1 MISTKRPSLA
11 ILTHSTDDFWKG
23 RPLIQ
28 LMIPRW
34 EAMGFK
40 VAVVTDV
47 DRFVPADVALLHVD
61 LSVVPDLCRRLAER
75 YPLVLNGGVLDIRK
89 RRFSQ
94 LLVDRQAPCSGKVIV
109 KTDLN
114 YGGWGEFRRG
124 VVESPIGRLLL
135 RRYSE
140 ESVCHKLGWLE
151 ARKPW
156 RWRRML
162 PVGHYPVYA
171 GPDRVPGGV
180 WANPNLIVER
190 FVSERDGNNY
200 CCRHWLFFG
209 DQEVTRR
216 VTSPHPVVKAEGK
229 LEPTSEPVPEELRTI
244 RGQLGFD
251 YGKFDYGIVD
261 GKVVLYDVNRTPGA
275 SADPRRHAETIDVL
289 SEGLRAALKQRQ

>member
-1 MISTKRPSLA
+1 LHETSLPRNPDA
-11 ILTHSTDDFWKG
+11 LNGRLLEG

-34 EAMGFK
+34 EAMGFN

-47 DRFVPADVALLHVD
+47 DGFVPADVALLHVD
-61 LSVVPDLCRRLAER
+61 LSVVPDSCRHLAER

-89 RRFSQ
+89 RHFSQ
-94 LLVDRQAPCSGKVIV
+94 LLVDRQTPYSGKVIV

-114 YGGWGEFRRG
+114 YAGWREFRRG
-124 VVESPIGRLLL
+124 VLESPIGRLLL

-140 ESVCHKLGWLE
+140 ESVCRKLGWLE
-151 ARKPW
+151 SRKPW

-162 PVGHYPVYA
+162 PAGHYHVYA
-171 GPDRVPGGV
+171 ERDGVPGGV
-180 WANPNLIVER
+180 WDNPNLIVER

-209 DQEVTRR
+209 HQEVTRR

-229 LEPTSEPVPEELRTI
+229 LEPTSEPVPEELRAI
-244 RGQLGFD
+244 RAQLGFD

-275 SADPRRHAETIDVL
+275 TADPRRHAETIEVL
-289 SEGLRAALKQRQ
+289 SEGLRAAVKQCR